1 MPPHGLF
8 KTYGDKK
15 AMTDRNWN
23 RRALLKT
30 MGAAAGAMALP
41 HNVFGQQ
48 YPSRPITLVVP
59 FPPGGSVDA
68 AARAFADA
76 FSKALGAKVVLD
88 NRPGAGG
95 TTGADT
101 VARAKPDGYTLLWAS
116 TSTLG
121 IAPVIMKE
129 PPYNPVT
136 AFQPISRL
144 VVGPLV
150 IVVNGDLP
158 VKNLQ
163 ELIALAKEKP
173 GTLNFGSPGAG
184 SIVHLGLEYFKE
196 RAGIDIVHVPYQ
208 GNGPAL
214 ADLAAGVI
222 QILLSNVGG
231 AISLMKG
238 GKVKPLAI
246 TTPERTPLLPD
257 LPTTAEAGL
266 KDFEIREWSGLV
278 GPAGMPPEV
287 VKTLSAAFHKAQ
299 TDEALQNT
307 LRNIGFVSLAESP
320 EQFMTAIK
328 ETNELWRAVAKA
340 ANVSL

>member
-1 MPPHGLF
+1 
-8 KTYGDKK
+8 
-15 AMTDRNWN
+15 MTGRGWN
-23 RRALLKT
+23 RRAFLKSI
-30 MGAAAGAMALP
+30 GAGAGAVVLP
-41 HNVFGQQ
+41 SSGFAQQ
-48 YPSRPITLVVP
+48 YPARPITLVVP

-68 AARAFADA
+68 AARAFANA
-76 FSKALGAKVVLD
+76 FSKAVGAKVVLD

-95 TTGADT
+95 MTGADF

-121 IAPVIMKE
+121 IAPAIMKN
-129 PPYNPVT
+129 PPYDPQK

-150 IVVNGDLP
+150 IVVNAGLP
-158 VKNLQ
+158 VNNVQ
-163 ELIALAKEKP
+163 ELIALAKQKP

-214 ADLAAGVI
+214 VDLSAGVI

-231 AISLMKG
+231 TMSLMKG

-246 TTPERTPLLPD
+246 TTPQRTPLLPD
-257 LPTTAEAGL
+257 LPTVAEAGV
-266 KDFEIREWSGLV
+266 KDYEVHEWSGLV
-278 GPAGMPPEV
+278 GPAGMPAPV
-287 VKTLSAAFHKAQ
+287 VAHLSAAFHKARADQ
-299 TDEALQNT
+299 ALQGA

-320 EQFMTAIK
+320 EEFSTEIRS
-328 ETNELWRAVAKA
+328 TNERWRAVAKA

>member
-1 MPPHGLF
+1 MMDN
-8 KTYGDKK
+8 K
-15 AMTDRNWN
+15 WS
-23 RRALLKT
+23 RRTVLKT
-30 MGAAAGAMALP
+30 IGAAAGAAAISGP
-41 HNVFGQQ
+41 AFGQD

-68 AARAFADA
+68 AARAFADSY
-76 FSKALGAKVVLD
+76 SKALGAKVVLD

-95 TTGADT
+95 LTGADF

-121 IAPVIMKE
+121 IAPAIMAK
-129 PPYNPVT
+129 PPYDPQT
-136 AFQPISRL
+136 SFQPISRL

-150 IVVNGDLP
+150 FIVNSDLP
-158 VKNLQ
+158 VNSLQ

-173 GTLNFGSPGAG
+173 GTLNFGSPGTG

-231 AISLMKG
+231 AISLSEG
-238 GKVKPLAI
+238 GKAKALAI

-257 LPTTAEAGL
+257 LPTVSDAGL
-266 KDFEIREWSGLV
+266 DDFEIREWSGLV
-278 GPAGMPPEV
+278 GPAGMPPEIV
-287 VKTLSAAFHKAQ
+287 ETLSSAFRKAQ
-299 TDEALQNT
+299 ADEAMQKV
-307 LRNIGFVSLAESP
+307 LRGVGFVSLAESP
-320 EQFMTAIK
+320 EEFATAIK
-328 ETNELWRAVAKA
+328 ETNEKWQAVAKA
-340 ANVSL
+340 AHVSL